1 MFKFRHIHQTF
12 QPLHDQDYVDEKY
25 VVGNPRDC
33 LSKGC
38 KTNKFKS
45 KDKMYSVTSMYGFK
59 NEKTLYA
66 DSSNIILRRNH
77 CIWSGNL
84 MAYPSNKPFKCF
96 WSILFNISFGCS
108 KDIIRFTKHIL
119 LPRYIPDFNLWI
131 FVEWSDETLV
141 NISSSIELW

>member
-1 MFKFRHIHQTF
+1 
-12 QPLHDQDYVDEKY
+12 
-25 VVGNPRDC
+25 
-33 LSKGC
+33 
-38 KTNKFKS
+38 
-45 KDKMYSVTSMYGFK
+45 MYGVTSMYGFK

-141 NISSSIELW
+141 NISSSIELWQNQPAYGTQLCIGPNWEPKTRRNLSYKNAIFLNHEMI